1 MLGKNKKKS
10 KAEKKE
16 AYQRAVRKGL
26 LFWLPG
32 GSTRLDVYLDYCILH
47 CLAHTKMEE
56 KSRVIPFNE
65 ITKVVYTPAT
75 VLRHASLQLFTKDM
89 PNVKRSFWYA
99 YENNLVVVHPSTD
112 ELAHK
117 VMEFIQN
124 PNGSNIIPP
133 DYLPELKRE
142 RRRELREEA
151 EAKRQQESSEK
162 AGQKSEAS
170 TETTKTIETEQ
181 KEEA

>member
-75 VLRHASLQLFTKDM
+75 VLRHASLQLFTKHM
-89 PNVKRSFWYA
+89 PNLKSSF
-99 YENNLVVVHPSTD
+99 
-112 ELAHK
+112 
-117 VMEFIQN
+117 
-124 PNGSNIIPP
+124 
-133 DYLPELKRE
+133 
-142 RRRELREEA
+142 
-151 EAKRQQESSEK
+151 
-162 AGQKSEAS
+162 
-170 TETTKTIETEQ
+170 
-181 KEEA
+181 

>member
-1 MLGKNKKKS
+1 MLGKRKKKT
-10 KAEKKE
+10 KTEKKE

-32 GSTRLDVYLDYCILH
+32 GSTRLDVYLDHCILH

-65 ITKVVYTPAT
+65 ITKIVYTPAT
-75 VLRHASLQLFTKDM
+75 VLRHATLQLFTKDM
-89 PNVKRSFWYA
+89 PNVKRSIWYA

-133 DYLPELKRE
+133 DYLNELKRE

-151 EAKRQQESSEK
+151 EAKRQQEKKDSDTP
-162 AGQKSEAS
+162 
-170 TETTKTIETEQ
+170 TEIIETEQ
-181 KEEA
+181 QEEA

>member
-1 MLGKNKKKS
+1 MFGKSKKKT
-10 KAEKKE
+10 KTEKKE

-32 GSTRLDVYLDYCILH
+32 GSTRLDVYLDHCILH

-133 DYLPELKRE
+133 DYLNELKRE

-151 EAKRQQESSEK
+151 ENQKQQK
-162 AGQKSEAS
+162 AGSGSE
-170 TETTKTIETEQ
+170 TPETIDAQQ